1 MNNKKIYGTR
11 KLIKGDILTVT
22 FPLDH
27 SPTEPTNTEQQ
38 DAYIN
43 RLRVFADS
51 MLNPIQ
57 NPPAHILYNDNEV
70 AVVFKPSGVHTLSWA
85 GTVQK
90 NVFAFNDCLPIILS
104 PFDPTPPSSSFSSDP
119 TDTVITSAVS
129 PSLSL
134 ARPSPCHRL
143 DARVSGCVV
152 VAKTKNALADLS
164 HQFENRLVKKEY
176 RAVVAGDPLARLQCN
191 DLVTISNGKCI

>member
-1 MNNKKIYGTR
+1 
-11 KLIKGDILTVT
+11 
-22 FPLDH
+22 
-27 SPTEPTNTEQQ
+27 
-38 DAYIN
+38 
-43 RLRVFADS
+43 

-57 NPPAHILYNDNEV
+57 NPPAHILYDDNEV

-90 NVFAFNDCLPIILS
+90 NVLAFNDCLPIILS
-104 PFDPTPPSSSFSSDP
+104 PSNPTPSFLSSP
-119 TDTVITSAVS
+119 NITDTVTSTGP

-176 RAVVAGDPLARLQCN
+176 RAVVAGNPLARLQCN
-191 DLVTISNGKCI
+191 DLVTISNGKCTHTLSSKL